1 MKNILV
7 GVDFDEKTEVL
18 IEKAQEIAKRFNAK
32 LWLLH
37 VVSPLPEY
45 VGFDATPHYVRDDRE
60 EELERMKKRLDDY
73 ATTIVDKGVETEG
86 IIMEGPTTD
95 VILTESK
102 ELGVDLIVCGHHDHN
117 LMYKMLFG
125 SVSAAVVQKSRIP
138 VLVFP
143 LG

>member
-18 IEKAQEIAKRFNAK
+18 IENAQEVAKRFDAK

-60 EELERMKKRLDDY
+60 EELERMKIKLDEY
-73 ATTIVDKGVETEG
+73 AGTIAEKGVTCEG
-86 IIMEGPTTD
+86 IVMQGVTTD
-95 VILTESK
+95 TILTESK
-102 ELGVDLIVCGHHDHN
+102 ELGVDLIVCGHHEHN
-117 LMYKMLFG
+117 LLYKMLFG
-125 SVSAAVVQKSRIP
+125 SISAAVVQRSRIP
-138 VLVFP
+138 VFVFP